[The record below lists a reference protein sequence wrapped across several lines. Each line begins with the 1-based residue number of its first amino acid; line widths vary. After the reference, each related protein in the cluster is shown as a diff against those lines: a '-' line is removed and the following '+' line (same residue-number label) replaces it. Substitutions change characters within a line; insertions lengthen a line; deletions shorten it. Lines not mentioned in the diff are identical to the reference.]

1 MLLPNCLKHPQ
12 MTFPPRYDV
21 TRPFVLASLLKDEQQ
36 NLLLDNNFYQKESH
50 CGKLQ
55 LNKGANS
62 ALKIQ
67 TFYAT

>member
-1 MLLPNCLKHPQ
+1 
-12 MTFPPRYDV
+12 V

-67 TFYAT
+67 TFCAT